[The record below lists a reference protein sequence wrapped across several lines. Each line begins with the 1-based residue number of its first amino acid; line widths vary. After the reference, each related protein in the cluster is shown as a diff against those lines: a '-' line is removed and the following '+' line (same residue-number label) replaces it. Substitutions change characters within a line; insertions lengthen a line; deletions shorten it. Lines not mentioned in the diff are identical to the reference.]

1 MQNDYPFVTAS
12 DIAKDLGISRQRA
25 HQIINTQKMRTSKI
39 GYMIVVDKNDYALY
53 KKRRL
58 RRDLA
63 GKAGRLEIKLIKTA
77 IHDCKCEECGA
88 YAVNWK
94 GTTAC
99 ANGHVTKACTFS

>member
-1 MQNDYPFVTAS
+1 MAHDYPFVTAAE
-12 DIAKDLGISRQRA
+12 IAKDLGITRQRA
-25 HQIINTQKMRTSKI
+25 HQIINAQGFEVQKI
-39 GYMIVVDKNDYALY
+39 GYMIVVDKQDYALY

-63 GKAGRLEIKLIKTA
+63 QAAGRLEIKLIKTA
-77 IHDCKCEECGA
+77 AHDTECEICGA

-99 ANGHVTKACTFS
+99 TKGHIT